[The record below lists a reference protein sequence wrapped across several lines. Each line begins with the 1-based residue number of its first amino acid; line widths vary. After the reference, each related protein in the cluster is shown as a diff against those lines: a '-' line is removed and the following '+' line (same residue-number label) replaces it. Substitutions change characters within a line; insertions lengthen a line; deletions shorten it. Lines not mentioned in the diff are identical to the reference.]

1 MRNIDKI
8 IKISTLLM
16 FCFYLNWFSND
27 RNYINYDAIPYVASA
42 FLVQNSDVDEA
53 FKYSW
58 GLLKKTVDKN
68 IYQDLCCANDY
79 RKSMSA
85 DKSAFESHL
94 PSYQTKSGYVYMIR
108 FASDLMSINE
118 YDAIKVISQ
127 IASLL
132 IVILLA
138 MSFFREHL
146 AIYLSIFPILV
157 LLEILQLSRLM
168 TPDAVIGLLMLISAY
183 LLSKNKLPIAYS
195 LLISSILLRQT
206 NILFV
211 GILSFIKLY
220 KKQHLSF
227 CVLSISALCIYGLN
241 SFYFSSLGYWKTFHS
256 SLIYMPNTFVN
267 YNPEFSFE
275 IYMKLLLDKFFWIL
289 SDTYLS
295 KLITVMGIN
304 IAMGI
309 FFLRSKFIKIS
320 YFGKLSL
327 IFSLGTLAAFVLIP
341 FPDFRIYA
349 GPLIASSFLILK
361 AIAKTK
367 NLQPN

>member
-1 MRNIDKI
+1 MDKI

-42 FLVQNSDVDEA
+42 FLVQNADVDEA

-58 GLLKKTVDKN
+58 DLLKNTVNKN
-68 IYQDLCCANDY
+68 TYRDLCCANDY
-79 RKSMSA
+79 RRSMSS

-108 FASDLMSINE
+108 FSSDLMDINE
-118 YDAIKVISQ
+118 YDAIKLISQ
-127 IASLL
+127 ISSLL

-138 MSFFREHL
+138 ISFFREHL

-168 TPDAVIGLLMLISAY
+168 TPDAVIGLLMLISAC
-183 LLSKNKLPIAYS
+183 LLSRNKLRLAYS

-206 NILFV
+206 NILFI

-220 KKQHLSF
+220 KKQYLSF
-227 CVLSISALCIYGLN
+227 CMLSISALCLYGFN

-267 YNPEFSFE
+267 FNPEFSFE
-275 IYMKLLLDKFFWIL
+275 IYMGLLLDKFLWIL

-295 KLITVMGIN
+295 KLIAVIGIN
-304 IAMGI
+304 ISMGV
-309 FFLRSKFIKIS
+309 FFLRSKFVRVS

-327 IFSLGTLAAFVLIP
+327 VFSLGTLAAFILIP

-349 GPLIASSFLILK
+349 GPIIASSFLILK
-361 AIAKTK
+361 AIAETK

>member
-1 MRNIDKI
+1 MDKI

-16 FCFYLNWFSND
+16 FCLYLNWFSND

-42 FLVQNSDVDEA
+42 FLVQSADVDEA

-58 GLLKKTVDKN
+58 DLLKNTVNKN
-68 IYQDLCCANDY
+68 TYWDLCCANDY
-79 RKSMSA
+79 RRSMSS

-108 FASDLMSINE
+108 FSSDLMNINE
-118 YDAIKVISQ
+118 YDAIKLISQ
-127 IASLL
+127 ISSLL

-138 MSFFREHL
+138 ISFFREHL

-183 LLSKNKLPIAYS
+183 LLSINKLRLAYS

-206 NILFV
+206 NILFI

-220 KKQHLSF
+220 KKQYLSF
-227 CVLSISALCIYGLN
+227 CMLSISALCLYGFN

-267 YNPEFSFE
+267 FNPEFSFE
-275 IYMKLLLDKFFWIL
+275 IYMGLLLDKFLWIL

-295 KLITVMGIN
+295 KLIAVIGIN
-304 IAMGI
+304 ISMGV
-309 FFLRSKFIKIS
+309 FFLRSKFIRVS

-327 IFSLGTLAAFVLIP
+327 VFSLGTLAAFILIP

-349 GPLIASSFLILK
+349 GPIIASSFLILK
-361 AIAKTK
+361 AIAETK